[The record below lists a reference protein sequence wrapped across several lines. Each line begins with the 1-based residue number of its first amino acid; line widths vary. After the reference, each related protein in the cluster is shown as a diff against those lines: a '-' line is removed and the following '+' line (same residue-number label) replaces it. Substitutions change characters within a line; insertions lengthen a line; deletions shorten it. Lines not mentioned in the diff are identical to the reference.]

1 MSQDKLYIISNGTY
15 SKIGITNN
23 INKRFST
30 YKTHNPNTL
39 FHYIYTFTNS
49 HDAKRIESTIKN
61 LYKNSRVNKSTEW
74 FDFSVDEL
82 KTNIDIELKQRD
94 IFFTIYIIPTSNTCI
109 SFSKTGLN
117 LLIKISNNTSQRV
130 FLVLVEMIN
139 KNNEIQIS
147 QEAIAILLN
156 TSRQTVLRA
165 INYLSKNN
173 FIDISKAGTS
183 NIYKVNPDIAIPYL
197 D

>member
-1 MSQDKLYIISNGTY
+1 M
-15 SKIGITNN
+15 
-23 INKRFST
+23 
-30 YKTHNPNTL
+30 
-39 FHYIYTFTNS
+39 
-49 HDAKRIESTIKN
+49 
-61 LYKNSRVNKSTEW
+61 
-74 FDFSVDEL
+74 
-82 KTNIDIELKQRD
+82 
-94 IFFTIYIIPTSNTCI
+94 
-109 SFSKTGLN
+109 
-117 LLIKISNNTSQRV
+117 